1 MPLPLHGPSR
11 APAATTDVRPLFAQ
25 SSAFRAIKMPL
36 TARTPLVVD
45 SVLLNVRSP
54 VRKYHTCIPRT
65 SNSLG
70 CCICIYLL
78 IACTSHLLSA
88 HFLCCLHQARQSIAQ
103 CTHCHQTGDC
113 SVAAVAPPVSA
124 SPPPSLRSPAPAIAA
139 ISKAC
144 KEPGDRIP
152 LYRTLK
158 PCISRECGETVLAE
172 VWSTG
177 FAVSTPC
184 TATGASKSQSPSCL
198 CHA

>member
-88 HFLCCLHQARQSIAQ
+88 HFLCCLHQARQSILNAH
-103 CTHCHQTGDC
+103 TATKLET
-113 SVAAVAPPVSA
+113 AVLLPWHLLSLPLLLQACALLRRPSQL
-124 SPPPSLRSPAPAIAA
+124 SPKRVRNRAIAFHFT
-139 ISKAC
+139 
-144 KEPGDRIP
+144 E
-152 LYRTLK
+152 
-158 PCISRECGETVLAE
+158 
-172 VWSTG
+172 
-177 FAVSTPC
+177 
-184 TATGASKSQSPSCL
+184 
-198 CHA
+198 H